1 MIVDS
6 TKLRKKREAKKLTQL
21 DLAEAIGL
29 SQQRICEWETKDS
42 NVKLEYVMKMCD
54 AMEIELSELAK
65 DGTTININNQHS
77 NKIGNNS
84 IVGFN
89 VEVDAFQL
97 QKEFL
102 DKMIATN
109 EFYQNNLTSLMN
121 NLSDL
126 IKKIG

>member
-6 TKLRKKREAKKLTQL
+6 TKLRKKRETKKLTQL

-54 AMEIELSELAK
+54 TMEIELSELAK

-84 IVGFN
+84 VVGFN

-121 NLSDL
+121 NLSEL
-126 IKKIG
+126 IKKIS

>member
-6 TKLRKKREAKKLTQL
+6 TKLRKKREATKLTQL

-65 DGTTININNQHS
+65 DGTTIYINNQNS
-77 NKIGNNS
+77 N
-84 IVGFN
+84 
-89 VEVDAFQL
+89 
-97 QKEFL
+97 
-102 DKMIATN
+102 
-109 EFYQNNLTSLMN
+109 
-121 NLSDL
+121 
-126 IKKIG
+126 

>member
-6 TKLRKKREAKKLTQL
+6 TKLRKKREVKKLTQL

-29 SQQRICEWETKDS
+29 SQQRICVWETKDS
-42 NVKLEYVMKMCD
+42 NIKLEYVMKMCD
-54 AMEIELSELAK
+54 KMEIELSELAK

-84 IVGFN
+84 VVGFN

-121 NLSDL
+121 NLSEL
-126 IKKIG
+126 IKKIS